1 MDDGNKAKD
10 YIIQTLRDMIGE
22 DQDEIDVTQ
31 LKYVLYARKS
41 TKGKNKKNRERQE
54 QSIPSQLKACKDA
67 ANRDPKIHI
76 SKIIIEIESAKQ
88 PGARDKFNKIMEQI
102 EVGVYDG
109 IISYAPDR
117 LARNMK
123 EGGEIIDKLDR
134 REIKDLRF
142 ATYSFE
148 NTPMGKMLLG
158 VSFVLSKNYSDGLS
172 VVVKRGNKAAIEAAN
187 FIGKF
192 KHGYYKNKDGRLY
205 PDTRNGNWELIKNVF
220 DMRLNDNTTGTMLA
234 KYLNK
239 NGYEIHRA
247 DGRHKYVFTDKR
259 VSEMLRDPFYAGILV
274 YGPQIIDLQEVY
286 DFTPI
291 IEPDDFL
298 KINKADSFLN
308 TNFRLARKALT
319 PVGISANMMN
329 GMIICN
335 DCKESMSAGITKKYE
350 GSGED
355 KKLIELRLF
364 YRCDT
369 EDCRFFNKS
378 CRAKYVTD
386 FIYDFLDKHKFTSRE
401 EYKHYLEDMAEEVER
416 KTADI
421 TQEIR
426 SLIRQRTEKT
436 KDYEN
441 TKALIRD
448 EPKEAEHFKDDLDE
462 LKADIKEINNDIE
475 TNEKLKSELSDT
487 KLTYEEYLELFGKV
501 TDLLKK
507 TYYIDDKDAIIR
519 KFFLNFTVQGEM
531 QSSGKQVKQWSVVDY
546 ELAEPFATFIKNHN
560 SLSGRG
566 DRARTCDLTAP
577 SRTR

>member
-1 MDDGNKAKD
+1 VDDGNKAKD
-10 YIIQTLRDMIGE
+10 YIIQTIRDMIGE
-22 DQDEIDVTQ
+22 DQDEIAFSE

-41 TKGKNKKNRERQE
+41 TTGKNKKNRERQE
-54 QSIPSQLKACKDA
+54 QSIPSQIKACKEA
-67 ANRDPKIHI
+67 AMRDPKIHI
-76 SKIIIEIESAKQ
+76 AKIIIEKRSAKE
-88 PGARDKFNKIMEQI
+88 PGIRKKFNKIIDQI
-102 EVGVYDG
+102 KVGTYDG
-109 IISYAPDR
+109 IITYAPDR

-123 EGGEIIDKLDR
+123 EGGEIIDMLDR

-158 VSFVLSKNYSDGLS
+158 VSFVLSKQYSDHLS
-172 VVVKRGNKAAIEAAN
+172 VVVKRGNKDAIEVAN

-205 PDTRNGNWELIKNVF
+205 PDMTNGNWELIKNVF
-220 DMRLNDNTTGTMLA
+220 DMRLNDNATGTELA
-234 KYLNK
+234 KYLNR

-247 DGRHKYVFTDKR
+247 DGRHKYIFTDKR

-274 YGPQIIDLQEVY
+274 YGSQIIDLQEVY

-319 PVGISANMMN
+319 PVGVSANMMN

-335 DCKESMSAGITKKYE
+335 DCKEPMSAGIMKKYQ
-350 GSGED
+350 GSGD
-355 KKLIELRLF
+355 SKRLIELRLL

-401 EYKHYLEDMAEEVER
+401 EYEHYLEDMTEEVER

-426 SLIRQRTEKT
+426 SLIRQRTEKD
-436 KDYEN
+436 KDYKN
-441 TKALIRD
+441 TKALLRE
-448 EPKEAEHFKDDLDE
+448 EPEEAKHFKDDLDE
-462 LKADIKEINNDIE
+462 LKADLKSINDDID
-475 TNEKLKSELSDT
+475 TNEKLKVELSDT
-487 KLTYEEYLELFGKV
+487 KLNYEEYLELFGKV

-519 KFFLNFTVQGEM
+519 KFYLNFTVQGEM
-531 QSSGKQVKQWSVVDY
+531 QPSGKQVKQWSVVDY
-546 ELAEPFATFIKNHN
+546 ELAEPFATFVKTHN

-566 DRARTCDLTAP
+566 DRT
-577 SRTR
+577 